1 MVGGMGETS
10 YAANSLLQ
18 ACMHLISCFLSIMYI
33 NLILIRGIVITFV
46 LIYVE
51 NITNKGEANY

>member
-1 MVGGMGETS
+1 
-10 YAANSLLQ
+10 
-18 ACMHLISCFLSIMYI
+18 MYI
-33 NLILIRGIVITFV
+33 NLILIRGILITFV